1 MVVAADVH
9 PRVSVS
15 AVSSWTWTLEEDL
28 RFWASAGIEHVG
40 LSFRKLKKAGLPAAA
55 GRVRDAGLRVSNI
68 VELGWWSLDDH
79 ATWGRQQARLV
90 QALDAAVVTGAAC
103 LVLTSG
109 PQGRLPWDDALAA
122 LAEALAPVSEESRT
136 RGVVLTLENTGP
148 LRLDLSF
155 VTTLRDAIDAAR
167 MLGIGAC
174 MEVNSCFAER
184 ALDGTIAAA
193 HDVLEHVQVNDFVIG
208 SLCTPD
214 RAVPG
219 DGDIPLEGIL
229 QSLDGAGYGG
239 ALELEMVGPR
249 IEAEGYEQAIVRGAG
264 YMSRLLRALD
274 DR

>member
-1 MVVAADVH
+1 MVVTAGIH

-28 RFWASAGIEHVG
+28 RFWESAGIEHVG
-40 LSFRKLKKAGLPAAA
+40 LSLRKLKDAGLPAAA

-68 VELGWWSLDDH
+68 VELGWWSLDDR
-79 ATWGRQQARLV
+79 ATWARQQARLV
-90 QALDAAVVTGAAC
+90 RALDAAVTTGAAC

-122 LAEALAPVSEESRT
+122 LAEALAPVLLEARA
-136 RGVVLTLENTGP
+136 RGVTLTLENTGP

-167 MLGIGAC
+167 TLGIGAC

-184 ALDGTIAAA
+184 ALESTIAAA
-193 HDVLEHVQVNDFVIG
+193 VDVLAHVQLNDFVIG

-219 DGDIPLEGIL
+219 DGDIPLERIL
-229 QSLDGAGYGG
+229 QSLVGTGYGG
-239 ALELEMVGPR
+239 AFELELVGPR
-249 IEAEGYEQAIVRGAG
+249 IEAEGYEQAIRRGADHV
-264 YMSRLLRALD
+264 SRLLRGIEA
-274 DR
+274 R